1 MSILKE
7 AFMRV
12 FASTT
17 VLGVMVLVCAVAG
30 FGSTIPGFSSF
41 ETQTKPMVEIA
52 PPPSEPGIRE
62 DVPDKYKAKY
72 EKWKAELLS
81 TDFGR
86 QQWQSYSAN
95 RHFLLVIRIDSSRGM
110 GAGTDKF
117 TWDEDGNFVGAT
129 ITLGSELD
137 TGFPPPTYYPVLNA
151 LAPEAG
157 APVLRSSVIAA
168 AKLSHE
174 IGHVEQAAEANV
186 KLMQLQS
193 KLIPQYVS
201 IFLKNGFDRGDKP
214 LLDIERQMGGTPT
227 SIWEDR
233 EFTSELDTMRYIGQ
247 RLDVDGGLCR
257 VLKKVRKNL
266 TEYGGKH
273 EKAFEAEPELSSS
286 ACNS

>member
-1 MSILKE
+1 
-7 AFMRV
+7 MRV
-12 FASTT
+12 FAFTAILCVV
-17 VLGVMVLVCAVAG
+17 VLACAHSDFALTG
-30 FGSTIPGFSSF
+30 NRLPSF
-41 ETQTKPMVEIA
+41 ETETIPVVEIA

-62 DVPDKYKAKY
+62 DVPDKYRVKY

-95 RHFLLVIRIDSSRGM
+95 RHFLLVIRVDASRGM

-151 LAPEAG
+151 LTPDPG
-157 APVLRSSVIAA
+157 APVVRSSVIAA

-174 IGHVEQAAEANV
+174 IGHVEQAAAANV

-201 IFLKNGFDRGDKP
+201 IFLKNGFDRGDKR
-214 LLDIERQMGGTPT
+214 LLDLERQMGGTPT
-227 SIWEDR
+227 SIWADR

-247 RLDVDGGLCR
+247 RLDIENGLCR

-266 TEYGGKH
+266 TDYAGEH
-273 EKAFEAEPELSSS
+273 EKAFESAPELSSS
-286 ACNS
+286 ICND